1 MTTGPARLHGRV
13 WALTAAAAARLKE
26 QAPSAERLFS
36 AHPEIATLS
45 VVSRDFA
52 QRYGVTRAGM
62 VHAASVALPI
72 CFLNDEVA
80 ELLDFDQAAGELSA
94 DAVGALAAAAT
105 RRGLRHAWLVAA
117 DEPAVATIAGAV
129 DGDRVVLAPCDEA
142 SKGPA
147 RPIGVGIDAA
157 WLLGGESGAQVFV
170 FEMVKALARRSE
182 IGRIVLLSDSGGLPD
197 VLMGVPK
204 VEARSWTDAVAQ
216 PRLDILHRPYQP
228 GADTDFAR
236 YRSVANSVALT
247 ILDFIAYDNPAYH
260 ESSFAFRS
268 YQRAFDE
275 RVRDADQVFA
285 ISRYIGDRLQQQFA
299 HRLLA
304 PVRTIHLGTDH
315 LSHDHAAGIGAASPG
330 LPSKSYLLVLGNDFA
345 HKNRDFAVKVFA
357 EMCRRGYEGS
367 LVLAGYHLDSG
378 SSFDYELGG
387 AGASGARI
395 LRTGPVPPDR
405 KVSLMR
411 HAAAVLYPTSCEG
424 FGLIPFEA
432 AALGTPTAFVRFGPL
447 SETLPGVKACLSWR
461 VGPFA
466 DLVLSL
472 IANPREQ
479 LEQIAAAQR
488 PLTWERCA
496 AETIG
501 AYGDMLA
508 PRAPWHAAMATPT
521 GPGPLARLNETTRE
535 WLRRAGRRVS
545 RLSRRSGE
553 SPSQ

>member
-1 MTTGPARLHGRV
+1 MTPGANRLVGRV
-13 WALTAAAAARLKE
+13 RALTATAAARLAGEAAAAE
-26 QAPSAERLFS
+26 QLFA

-45 VVSRDFA
+45 VVSRAFA
-52 QRYGVTRAGM
+52 RTCGVPTAGLI
-62 VHAASVALPI
+62 HAAFASPPT
-72 CFLNDEVA
+72 CFLNDDVA
-80 ELLDFDQAAGELSA
+80 ELVDFDRAAGELSNE
-94 DAVGALAAAAT
+94 AVAALAAAAT
-105 RRGLRHAWLVAA
+105 RRGLRHVWRVAD
-117 DEPAVATIAGAV
+117 DEAAVATIAGAAA
-129 DGDRVVLAPCDEA
+129 GDRIVLAPCDEA
-142 SKGPA
+142 AADPV
-147 RPIGVGIDAA
+147 RPIAVGIDAA

-170 FEMVKALARRSE
+170 FETVKALARRPE
-182 IGRIVLLSDSGGLPD
+182 IGRIVLLSDSGKLPEA
-197 VLMGVPK
+197 LRAVPK
-204 VEARSWTDAVAQ
+204 VEARSWNDAVTQ

-236 YRSVANSVALT
+236 YRSVARAVVLT

-268 YQRAFDE
+268 YQRAFDA
-275 RVRDADQVFA
+275 RVCEADQVFA

-315 LSHDHAAGIGAASPG
+315 LSPAPAAGPGAAGPG
-330 LPSKSYLLVLGNDFA
+330 LETKGYLLVLGNDFA

-357 EMCRRGYEGS
+357 EMCRRGYEGR

-378 SSFDYELGG
+378 SSFDYELAG

-395 LRTGPVPPDR
+395 LRTGPVPSDQ
-405 KVSLMR
+405 KVSLMQ

-432 AALGTPTAFVRFGPL
+432 AALGTPTAFVRFGPMA
-447 SETLPGVKACLSWR
+447 ETLPGVAACQSWR

-479 LEQIAAAQR
+479 LAQIAAAQR
-488 PLTWERCA
+488 TLTWDRCA
-496 AETIG
+496 AETVG
-501 AYGDMLA
+501 AYCDMLDA
-508 PRAPWHAAMATPT
+508 RAPWHAAMAAPT
-521 GPGPLARLNETTRE
+521 GPGPLARLNETTQE
-535 WLRRAGRRVS
+535 WLRRAGRRIS
-545 RLSRRSGE
+545 RMSRRSRE
-553 SPSQ
+553 QSSR

>member
-1 MTTGPARLHGRV
+1 MITSSHRLRGRV
-13 WALTAAAAARLKE
+13 WALTAPAAARLDE
-26 QAPSAERLFS
+26 QAGSAERLFS
-36 AHPEIATLS
+36 AHPDIATLS
-45 VVSRDFA
+45 VVSRAFA
-52 QRYGVTRAGM
+52 QSYDVTGAGLI
-62 VHAASVALPI
+62 HAACAAPPI
-72 CFLNDEVA
+72 CFLNDDVS
-80 ELLDFDQAAGELSA
+80 ELLDFDRASGDLSA

-105 RRGLRHAWLVAA
+105 RRGLRHVWLVAD
-117 DEPAVATIAGAV
+117 DEPAVAALAGAL
-129 DGDRVVLAPCDEA
+129 DGDRIALAPCNAAGED
-142 SKGPA
+142 PA
-147 RPIGVGIDAA
+147 PPVAVGIDAA

-182 IGRIVLLSDSGGLPD
+182 IGRLVLLSDSGGLPG
-197 VLMGVPK
+197 VLRGVPK

-216 PRLDILHRPYQP
+216 PPLDILHRPYQP

-236 YRSVANSVALT
+236 YRRVARSVALT

-268 YQRAFDE
+268 YQRAFDQ
-275 RVRDADQVFA
+275 RVCDADQVFA
-285 ISRYIGDRLQQQFA
+285 ISRCVGERLQQQFA

-304 PVRTIHLGTDH
+304 PVRTLHLGTDH
-315 LSHDHAAGIGAASPG
+315 LSHDHAPANDAAPSG
-330 LPSKSYLLVLGNDFA
+330 LPSKGYLLVLGNDFA

-357 EMCRRGYEGS
+357 EMCRRAYQGS

-378 SSFDYELGG
+378 SSFDYELAG

-395 LRTGPVPPDR
+395 VRTGPVPTDQ

-447 SETLPGVKACLSWR
+447 SETLPGVKACQSWR

-488 PLTWERCA
+488 LLTWDGCG
-496 AETIG
+496 AETIA
-501 AYGDMLA
+501 AYRDMLHA
-508 PRAPWHAAMATPT
+508 RAPWHAAMAAPM
-521 GPGPLARLNETTRE
+521 GPGALERLDETTRE
-535 WLRRAGRRVS
+535 WLGRAVGRVR

-553 SPSQ
+553 QRS

>member
-1 MTTGPARLHGRV
+1 MTTGADRIHGRV
-13 WALTAAAAARLKE
+13 RALTASAAARLDATAAAAE
-26 QAPSAERLFS
+26 QLFS
-36 AHPEIATLS
+36 AHPEVATLS
-45 VVSRDFA
+45 VVSRAFA
-52 QRYGVTRAGM
+52 RPYGVTTTGM
-62 VHAASVALPI
+62 IHAACVAPPI
-72 CFLNDEVA
+72 CFLNDDVA
-80 ELLDFDQAAGELSA
+80 ELLDFDRASGSLST
-94 DAVGALAAAAT
+94 DAVAALAAAAT
-105 RRGLRHAWLVAA
+105 RRGLRHLWQVTD
-117 DEPAVATIAGAV
+117 DEPAASTLARAV
-129 DGDRVVLAPCDEA
+129 TGDRLVLAPCEVTGEA
-142 SKGPA
+142 PA
-147 RPIGVGIDAA
+147 RPIAVGIDAA

-170 FEMVKALARRSE
+170 FETVKALARRSE
-182 IGRIVLLSDSGGLPD
+182 IGRIVLLSDSGTLPQA
-197 VLMGVPK
+197 LGGVPK
-204 VEARSWTDAVAQ
+204 VEAGSWTDAVAQ

-236 YRSVANSVALT
+236 YRSVARAVVLT
-247 ILDFIAYDNPAYH
+247 ILDFIAYDNPSYH

-268 YQRAFDE
+268 YQRAFDA
-275 RVRDADQVFA
+275 RVCDADQVIA

-315 LSHDHAAGIGAASPG
+315 LGNDHAIGSGAAGFG
-330 LPSKSYLLVLGNDFA
+330 LPSKGYLLVLGNDFA

-357 EMCRRGYEGS
+357 EMCRRGYQGS

-378 SSFDYELGG
+378 SSFDYELAG

-395 LRTGPVPPDR
+395 VRTGPVPTDQ
-405 KVSLMR
+405 KVALMR

-447 SETLPGVKACLSWR
+447 SETLPAVTACPSWR

-488 PLTWERCA
+488 QLTWQRCA
-496 AETIG
+496 AETT
-501 AYGDMLA
+501 ATYCDMLDA
-508 PRAPWHAAMATPT
+508 RAPWHAAMAAPA
-521 GPGPLARLNETTRE
+521 GPGPLALLNETTRE
-535 WLRRAGRRVS
+535 FVRRASGRIR

-553 SPSQ
+553 PPPP